1 MAPSCFSG
9 NAHCVLQTP
18 RCALCGFIRPNASL
32 DRAHNSPPTMP
43 SSLLNPDRLFPAD
56 AGTRAIAQRLFSSV
70 KDLPLLSPHGHTSA
84 AWFAENK
91 PFPNPT
97 ELLIQPDH
105 YIFRMLYS
113 QGIPLESLGIPNAQG
128 NATETDPR
136 DVWRIFA
143 RNYFL
148 FRGTPTR
155 LWLDASFSNVFGI
168 EERLCEANADAL
180 YDHIA
185 GKLKAPEF
193 RPRALYET
201 FRLAVLSTTDS
212 PLDTLEHHRSVR
224 DSGWSGRVLP
234 TFRPDPV
241 IDAEFAG
248 FHDNLFKLGEL
259 TGEDVSNWQGYL
271 NALRNRRV
279 FFKQNGATATDH
291 GHLTARTANL
301 SLREAEDLFS
311 RIYQGSFSPADAVL
325 FQAQMLTEMAA
336 MSMDDGLTMQLHP
349 GSVRN
354 HNATLYARFGRDKG
368 ADIPSPTE
376 YVRSLQPLLTKF
388 GNDSR
393 LTLILFT
400 LDETTYSRELAP
412 LAGHYPAVFLGPAW
426 WFHDSPEGMMRF
438 REQVTETAGFYNT
451 VGFNDDTRA
460 FLSIPA
466 RHDVARRVDASF
478 LARLVAEG
486 RLEEQEAVEV
496 IHDLTEGLVRKAYK
510 L

>member
-1 MAPSCFSG
+1 M
-9 NAHCVLQTP
+9 
-18 RCALCGFIRPNASL
+18 
-32 DRAHNSPPTMP
+32 
-43 SSLLNPDRLFPAD
+43 
-56 AGTRAIAQRLFSSV
+56 
-70 KDLPLLSPHGHTSA
+70 
-84 AWFAENK
+84 

-113 QGIPLESLGIPNAQG
+113 QGIPLETLGIPDAQER
-128 NATETDPR
+128 AAEADPR
-136 DVWRIFA
+136 EVWRIFA
-143 RNYFL
+143 KNYFL

-155 LWLDASFSNVFGI
+155 LWLDTSFSELFGI
-168 EERLCEANADAL
+168 RERLCAENADAI
-180 YDHIA
+180 YEHIA
-185 GKLKAPEF
+185 ARLKEPGF
-193 RPRALYET
+193 QPRALYEA

-212 PLDTLEHHRSVR
+212 PLDTLEHHRAIR
-224 DSGWSGRVLP
+224 DSGWRGRVLP

-241 IDAEFAG
+241 IDAEFTG
-248 FHDNLFKLGEL
+248 FHNNLLRLGEL
-259 TGEDVSNWQGYL
+259 TGEDVTRWQGYL
-271 NALRNRRV
+271 RALRNRRA
-279 FFKQNGATATDH
+279 FFKENGATATDH
-291 GHLTARTANL
+291 GHLTARTADL
-301 SLREAEDLFS
+301 SLREAEDLFA
-311 RIYQGSFSPADAVL
+311 RIFQGSFNQADAVL

-336 MSMDDGLTMQLHP
+336 MSVDDGLTMQLHP

-354 HNATLYARFGRDKG
+354 HNAALYARFGRDKG

-376 YVRSLQPLLTKF
+376 YVRALQPLLAKF

-438 REQVTETAGFYNT
+438 REQATETAGFYNT

-486 RLEEQEAVEV
+486 RIEEQEALEV
-496 IHDLTEGLVRKAYK
+496 IHALTDTLVRKAYK